1 MILLLVSCLGE
12 RLVLCLGVCIV
23 VADWCY
29 FRGGCVCLG
38 FAGRVVFCLL
48 LLLGTFR
55 VGGFALE
62 LGFVGLDCG
71 FSGFLGLV
79 CLVMCFGGLGC
90 FELLFGGCLVLCCCL
105 GWVLLT

>member
-1 MILLLVSCLGE
+1 MNDWFYVWVFVLLLLIGVI
-12 RLVLCLGVCIV
+12 LGVGV
-23 VADWCY
+23 FVW
-29 FRGGCVCLG
+29 V